1 MKTSDTKIRLLA
13 VEKFLKDNPQGVTI
27 KQILSY
33 LEYQF
38 NITADRKSIYD
49 DINVLTL
56 FHNIQ
61 KIRKKC
67 SVVIYQIKAR

>member
-1 MKTSDTKIRLLA
+1 MKTSNTKIRLLA
-13 VEKFLKDNPQGVTI
+13 VEKFLMDNPQGVTM

-38 NITADRKSIYD
+38 HITADRKSIYD
-49 DINVLTL
+49 DIRVLTL

-61 KIRKKC
+61 MIKKK
-67 SVVIYQIKAR
+67 SSVIYQIKAR

>member
-13 VEKFLKDNPQGVTI
+13 VEKFLKDNPQGVTM

-38 NITADRKSIYD
+38 HITADRKSIYD
-49 DINVLTL
+49 DIRVLTL

-61 KIRKKC
+61 MIRKKC